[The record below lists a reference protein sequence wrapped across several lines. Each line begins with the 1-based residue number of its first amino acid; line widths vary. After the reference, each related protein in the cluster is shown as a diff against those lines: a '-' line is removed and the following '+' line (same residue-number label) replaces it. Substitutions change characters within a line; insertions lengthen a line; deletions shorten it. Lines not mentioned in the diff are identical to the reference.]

1 MGAVV
6 VVLLIACAN
15 LAGLGLARAP
25 ARMREV
31 ALRMALGA
39 GRRRVLRQLV
49 TEVLVLAFVGGMI
62 GVALA
67 WWCVLLLVVHAAD
80 RIPRATEIAIDG
92 RAIAFALV
100 VTILAGVLA
109 ALLPALRATGGG
121 LRVLIGND
129 RTTVRGG
136 RGLPGSV
143 LVAAE
148 LALALVL
155 LAAGGLL
162 VRSFQKVVDR
172 DLGFDPRGVVTAE
185 VALSSPDY
193 VDSDRRLVFW
203 RRLLER
209 TKEMPGVEAAGLA
222 NWIPTGTAGGSFIEI
237 EGRPESRDGAGY
249 RAVSAGYFETMGIPL
264 VDGRMF
270 DDRDSETSE
279 RVAVINRAMA
289 ERYWPGGIPLG
300 ARVRAVSM
308 ESVLEGGAPW
318 ITIVGIVGDVR
329 HWGYENDPQPEMYT
343 VFSQV
348 PVHTLAMNVVARA
361 PLAMVPRVREALRG
375 EVRSIDPTVA
385 PRIALLDDRVAG
397 LLGERRLTMNVLTG
411 FAVLAL
417 LLAAIGV
424 YGLLSFAVAQRTRE
438 IGVRTALGAGRS
450 GIIAIMLGSA
460 LRVVLAGAVAG
471 IFGAWAVTR
480 LMGALLFDV
489 SPLDPLAFAA
499 AVFVLV
505 GVSVGAALIPTWRA
519 TRVDPLVALRQQ

>member
-1 MGAVV
+1 
-6 VVLLIACAN
+6 
-15 LAGLGLARAP
+15 
-25 ARMREV
+25 
-31 ALRMALGA
+31 
-39 GRRRVLRQLV
+39 
-49 TEVLVLAFVGGMI
+49 MI

-67 WWCVLLLVVHAAD
+67 WWCVRLLVVHAAD
-80 RIPRATEIAIDG
+80 RIPRATEVAIDG

-136 RGLPGSV
+136 RGLPGST

-162 VRSFQKVVDR
+162 VRSFRNVVDR
-172 DLGFDPRGVVTAE
+172 DLGFDPRGVITAE
-185 VALSSPDY
+185 VPLSSPDY
-193 VDSDRRLVFW
+193 YDADRRLVFW

-209 TKEMPGVEAAGLA
+209 ASGMPGVEAAGLA
-222 NWIPTGTAGGSFIEI
+222 NWIPTRNGGGSFIEI
-237 EGRPESRDGAGY
+237 EGRPQSRDGAGY
-249 RAVSAGYFETMGIPL
+249 RAVSAGYFEAMGVPL
-264 VDGRMF
+264 VAGRMF
-270 DDRDSETSE
+270 DGRETGASE
-279 RVAVINRAMA
+279 RVAIINRAMA
-289 ERYWPGGIPLG
+289 ERYWPGANPIG
-300 ARVRAVSM
+300 ARVRATSM
-308 ESVLEGGAPW
+308 EAVLEGGAPW

-329 HWGYENDPQPEMYT
+329 HWGYEADPEPEMYT

-348 PVHTLAMNVVARA
+348 PVHTFTLNLVVRA
-361 PLAMVPRVREALRG
+361 PPAMVPRLGEALRG

-385 PRIALLDDRVAG
+385 PRIALLDDGVAG

-411 FAVLAL
+411 FATLAL

-438 IGVRTALGAGRS
+438 IGVRTALGAGRG
-450 GIIAIMLGSA
+450 GIIALVLRSA
-460 LRVVLAGAVAG
+460 LRVVLAGALAG
-471 IFGAWAVTR
+471 VFGAWAVTR